1 MSVGKFP
8 YLLRDISTYAG
19 EATPHSKIDAHGVV
33 AMTLANA
40 QANPITLQDVPG
52 DGTKREVR
60 IKRRQRDTKALTTT
74 AVSCDHVLT
83 PARLE
88 DTISISNQR
97 GIAWYLPDDLLAQYE
112 KEAMANVSG
121 PGTLSGVSREL
132 VEVMF
137 GGANGLL
144 QGIGEDIWGLISYGK
159 NIGESP
165 AVSTAVTLNIP
176 QVVTTQPLTSGIAK
190 LLYDFQRNGFH
201 GRPQVVGS
209 GLFHNYALTQP
220 YKNLDSFGANSAMA
234 MASLDFWPDIDL
246 ATNTTNANSIV
257 VFEPGAIQLVERLEY
272 TGVFGGVKP
281 GASEFGV
288 IGIPVNVNGRIA
300 NVKFDA
306 QLKYFDCP
314 TTLTD
319 LYSNQESTYA
329 KGWAL
334 IMKKDFAVWQ
344 IPADAYRHEDR
355 LRSVNGALRYTVTN
369 S

>member
-1 MSVGKFP
+1 MALGKVP

-19 EATPHSKIDAHGVV
+19 QANPSMKVDAHGLT

-40 QANPITLQDVPG
+40 QANPIVLQDVPG
-52 DGTKREVR
+52 DGSKREVR
-60 IKRRQRDTKALTTT
+60 IKRRQRLTKFQTSASAAT
-74 AVSCDHVLT
+74 CDHVLT
-83 PARLE
+83 PARME
-88 DTISISNQR
+88 DTITIDSVVSTALYIK
-97 GIAWYLPDDLLAQYE
+97 DDLLAQYE
-112 KEAMANVSG
+112 MESMKNQ
-121 PGTLSGVSREL
+121 PIGTLNGVSREM
-132 VEVMF
+132 VEIMYSA
-137 GGANGLL
+137 ANGLL
-144 QGIGEDIWGLISYGK
+144 KGLNDSLWAKVAYGK
-159 NIGESP
+159 NV
-165 AVSTAVTLNIP
+165 VSGTSTYVTLNLP
-176 QVVTTQPLTSGIAK
+176 QAVGTQPLTSGMSK
-190 LLYDFQRNGFH
+190 LLFDYQRNSLT
-201 GRPQVVGS
+201 GRPQAVGT
-209 GLFHNYALTQP
+209 GLFHAYALTQP
-220 YKNLDSFGANSAMA
+220 YKFVDSFGANSSMA

-344 IPADAYRHEDR
+344 IPDDAYRHEDR